1 MFTRKEK
8 LIADAKGIIELA
20 KKEDRDLTDE
30 ELAQVKQITVE
41 VEKIDQIAEASDQV
55 TAMIEGLKVDEPA
68 QDEAPAKSLGDWFV
82 KHAGMRLK
90 DRTPGLT
97 VATPAFKAAT
107 DTQVEGTWASAL
119 LQTVD
124 KELVTGYRRP
134 LVSDLFSTGSLAG
147 TSITYYVEGAR
158 EGNVSTVG
166 EAATKP
172 QLHYADPTPVTETVK
187 EIAGWISVSDLMIDD
202 LDFIVSEINSRLLYD
217 LALFEEQQLLT
228 GDGSG
233 TNLKGL
239 LERDG
244 IQTLAATSAT
254 LADQLFAART
264 NVQTATGLAADG
276 ILVNPTDY
284 QTLRLAKDGNGQYF
298 GGGYFGGA
306 YGQNGLIEE
315 PPIWGLRTVVSPAVA
330 QGTVVVGA
338 FKQGATVYR
347 KGGINVL
354 STNSNADDFV
364 KDKVTIRATE
374 RLAFVVRRPAAFVNI
389 TVS

>member
-8 LIADAKGIIELA
+8 LIAEAKGIIDLA

-41 VEKIDQIAEASDQV
+41 VEKIDQIAAASDQV
-55 TAMIEGLKVDEPA
+55 TAMIEGLKTDEPA
-68 QDEAPAKSLGDWFV
+68 QNDDGEKSLGQWFV

-97 VATPAFKAAT
+97 VATPAFKAAS
-107 DTQVEGTWASAL
+107 DTQTEGWAGAL
-119 LQTVD
+119 LQTVE

-134 LVSDLFSTGSLAG
+134 LVSDLFSTGSISG

-158 EGNVSTVG
+158 EGNVGTVG
-166 EAATKP
+166 EAALKP

-187 EIAGWISVSDLMIDD
+187 EIAGWISLSELMLDD
-202 LDFIVSEINSRLLYD
+202 LDFVVSEINNRLLYD
-217 LALFEEQQLLT
+217 LALAEEQQLLN

-233 TNLKGL
+233 TNLTGL

-244 IQTLAATSAT
+244 VQTLAATSAT
-254 LADQLFAART
+254 LADSLFAART
-264 NVQTATGLAADG
+264 NVQLATGLAADG
-276 ILVNPTDY
+276 ILINPADY

-298 GGGYFGGA
+298 GGGYFGGQ
-306 YGQNGLIEE
+306 YGQGGLVEE

-330 QGTVVVGA
+330 QGTVIAGA

-374 RLAFVVRRPAAFVNI
+374 RLAFVVRRPSAFVNI
-389 TVS
+389 TIS